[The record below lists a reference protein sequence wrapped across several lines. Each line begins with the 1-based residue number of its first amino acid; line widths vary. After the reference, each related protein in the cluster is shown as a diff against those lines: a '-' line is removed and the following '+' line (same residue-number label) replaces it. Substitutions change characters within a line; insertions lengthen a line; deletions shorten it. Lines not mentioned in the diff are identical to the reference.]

1 MLPSERSSPATTS
14 ATAPISRKA
23 ITLGVSWRS
32 FSTFARWSSG
42 CDAANN
48 AVTARRASTSAGR
61 TSGRNTLLARLGPTV
76 PLALHATGPG
86 SGGGGEGG
94 GGGGGGGGSATP
106 GGADVAAGGGER
118 APIGSV
124 GGPPSSDA
132 RDADRR

>member
-76 PLALHATGPG
+76 AVALQATGPG
-86 SGGGGEGG
+86 SGGGGGG
-94 GGGGGGGGSATP
+94 GDGGGGGSATP
-106 GGADVAAGGGER
+106 GGAEAAAGGGKG

-124 GGPPSSDA
+124 PCAASSDA